1 MMEENENSTRLA
13 EHYVNHS
20 LFDTKNTNILDGLD
34 LAYCNTN
41 DITDVENEIADQII
55 SNSKSKSV
63 DSGEIFLTK
72 FL

>member
-1 MMEENENSTRLA
+1 MMDENKNSTRLT
-13 EHYVNHS
+13 EHYINHP

-55 SNSKSKSV
+55 SNSKSKSA
-63 DSGEIFLTK
+63 DSCEIF
-72 FL
+72 